1 MPELRL
7 ERERASRTARQV
19 SLRPWGSG
27 RGRWVLRREKLQIDR
42 RWNPFR
48 RAPLVLA
55 NPRKQRFTWLPDPG
69 YPAGLTAP
77 AGLGTTYGTPGPP
90 GGEGTLVRGG
100 SPLRSQ
106 PGRKLLSPGPGKVW
120 RSSQPTKNPSDLD
133 ARLRLE
139 GRGAPRLSIQPLPGL
154 VSAQKERQF
163 LTPPPPPP
171 PPSPQILSHHF
182 HSFPVPTTLSPPATW
197 VLEGSLSRE
206 AR

>member
-1 MPELRL
+1 MRELRL

-55 NPRKQRFTWLPDPG
+55 NPRKQRFTRLPDTG
-69 YPAGLTAP
+69 YPARTLPRHPRAWARPMAP
-77 AGLGTTYGTPGPP
+77 PVPL

-106 PGRKLLSPGPGKVW
+106 PGRQLLSPGHGKIW
-120 RSSQPTKNPSDLD
+120 RSSQPTKNPADLD
-133 ARLRLE
+133 SRLRLE
-139 GRGAPRLSIQPLPGL
+139 GRGAPRLSTQPLPGL
-154 VSAQKERQF
+154 VSEQKERQF
-163 LTPPPPPP
+163 LTPPTAAPLTPRFCRTVSTPSRCPPPCLRLWP
-171 PPSPQILSHHF
+171 GYL
-182 HSFPVPTTLSPPATW
+182 
-197 VLEGSLSRE
+197 
-206 AR
+206 